1 VDVGRALQQ
10 LVGDDEP
17 GDAQDRRDGEPD
29 RDSPVLAPKPLRM
42 EQQAGGIAK
51 SACGGWLVDGGGC
64 YGGGSAD
71 ALPATP
77 PGGK

>member
-17 GDAQDRRDGEPD
+17 GDAQGRRDDEPD
-29 RDSPVLAPKPLRM
+29 RDSPVLAPELPGM

-51 SACGGWLVDGGGC
+51 SAF
-64 YGGGSAD
+64 
-71 ALPATP
+71 
-77 PGGK
+77 